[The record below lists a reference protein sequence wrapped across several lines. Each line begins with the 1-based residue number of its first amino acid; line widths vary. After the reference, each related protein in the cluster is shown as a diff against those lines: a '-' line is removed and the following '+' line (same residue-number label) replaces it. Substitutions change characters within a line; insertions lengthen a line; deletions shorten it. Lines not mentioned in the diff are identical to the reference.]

1 MATARSDH
9 GYSALA
15 RKLFASK
22 EEWHRDR
29 ARLSFSEK
37 LRVLDRLRANA
48 RSLPKL
54 VHDRSPHPDD

>member
-1 MATARSDH
+1 MVRARSDH

-37 LRVLDRLRANA
+37 LRVLDRLRADA

-54 VHDRSPHPDD
+54 LSDPSLDPDD